1 MSAGHG
7 HGHGMTAT
15 GRHRGRLT
23 AVMAIS
29 TAIAVL
35 EVAGALVSGS
45 LVLFADAAHMA
56 ADAAGVGLSLLAAY
70 VAARP
75 ATDRRTF
82 GYARAEILAA
92 TANALLLLGMAA
104 FILIEAARR
113 LAAPP
118 AVGSGL
124 MVVFGFIA
132 LAGNGVSMILLRR
145 AQADSMNA
153 RGAFLEVASDTFG
166 AVAVIVT
173 GVIVATTGFTL
184 ADPIASLVLGAFILP
199 RTWRLLRDAV
209 DVLLEASPQGIDL
222 SEVRRHMT
230 ELDGV
235 TDVHDLHAWTITSG
249 VPVLSAH
256 VVVDPGVLADGRS
269 ASMLDILQE
278 CLRGHFDVAHSTFQL
293 EPTGHADHEPYVC
306 L

>member
-1 MSAGHG
+1 MPAGNGHGNGHGHG

-15 GRHRGRLT
+15 GRHRGRLS

-70 VAARP
+70 IAARP
-75 ATDRRTF
+75 ATYRRTF

-104 FILIEAARR
+104 FIVIEAARR

-124 MVVFGFIA
+124 MGIFGFIA
-132 LAGNGVSMILLRR
+132 LAGNGVALIPLPPAPADRLDLRG
-145 AQADSMNA
+145 S
-153 RGAFLEVASDTFG
+153 
-166 AVAVIVT
+166 
-173 GVIVATTGFTL
+173 
-184 ADPIASLVLGAFILP
+184 P
-199 RTWRLLRDAV
+199 
-209 DVLLEASPQGIDL
+209 PQG
-222 SEVRRHMT
+222 
-230 ELDGV
+230 
-235 TDVHDLHAWTITSG
+235 A
-249 VPVLSAH
+249 
-256 VVVDPGVLADGRS
+256 
-269 ASMLDILQE
+269 
-278 CLRGHFDVAHSTFQL
+278 
-293 EPTGHADHEPYVC
+293 
-306 L
+306 